1 MTQVVALILAEHHT
15 VRAEKAGGTD
25 FPILGP
31 ACGTVGGDVLCLPRP
46 DDRHEDGGGDGD
58 EAARRRDERAFDE
71 DRRRIGIER
80 EPPPK
85 EGRRIVD
92 RPAGQIEPRVAEL
105 RLEAEAEGNPLRRG
119 PGHYQDNGE
128 DDGDLA
134 PEYSASTHKGSNRQ
148 KRWSRSENRH
158 LRERQQERWRGR
170 AAGYYQR
177 QIG

>member
-1 MTQVVALILAEHHT
+1 VAVVLAEHHT
-15 VRAEKAGGTD
+15 VSAEQSGGTD
-25 FPILGP
+25 FPVFGP
-31 ACGTVGGDVLCLPRP
+31 ACRAVGGDVLCFPRP

-58 EAARRRDERAFDE
+58 ETARRRDERAFDE

-105 RLEAEAEGNPLRRG
+105 RLKPEPPCGPLCRR

-134 PEYSASTHKGSNRQ
+134 PEYSASTHKGSN
-148 KRWSRSENRH
+148 
-158 LRERQQERWRGR
+158 
-170 AAGYYQR
+170 
-177 QIG
+177 